1 MTMCAGASPPPSL
14 SPSCPTPGRAVT
26 PTEIPTLPSPSLS
39 SPPITPFH
47 PARPPCAPRH
57 SRWIYRTQAWYLWQL
72 CHTSYT
78 LAICTPSL
86 AEESKEGPSTAGV
99 RAESLLSPRRQ
110 VRCRCLHFPL
120 ISFFSAVCR
129 ALRWQRI
136 RTSFRP
142 HMKSSA
148 VQKKKKK
155 ILMLRGIKTTIVKY
169 CITCKSLQSN
179 LLLRIK
185 SETLDK
191 MQPRLF
197 FFVNVYESSPRA
209 KA

>member
-120 ISFFSAVCR
+120 ISFFPLSVVRWDDSESA
-129 ALRWQRI
+129 
-136 RTSFRP
+136 P
-142 HMKSSA
+142 HS
-148 VQKKKKK
+148 VHIWRVLLCKKKKK
-155 ILMLRGIKTTIVKY
+155 
-169 CITCKSLQSN
+169 KSWCWEASRP
-179 LLLRIK
+179 LL
-185 SETLDK
+185 
-191 MQPRLF
+191 
-197 FFVNVYESSPRA
+197 
-209 KA
+209 